1 MGCHVEC
8 TQISHSGATVKNES
22 PLLGKV
28 MGHECPRCHKE
39 VELPLG
45 ELCADCRA
53 HITARA
59 RKISRIVALGTTL
72 PFALYVYV
80 RLPQDQTLR
89 LVGVST
95 VVVWYIIVGLVTKRV
110 LMEVLK

>member
-1 MGCHVEC
+1 MER
-8 TQISHSGATVKNES
+8 TQISHSGAAVKNKS
-22 PLLGKV
+22 PLLGRPV
-28 MGHECPRCHKE
+28 GHECPRCHKE

-45 ELCADCRA
+45 ELCADCKA
-53 HITARA
+53 NIAARA

-80 RLPQDQTLR
+80 RLPEDQTLR

-95 VVVWYIIVGLVTKRV
+95 VVAWYIIVGLVTKRV